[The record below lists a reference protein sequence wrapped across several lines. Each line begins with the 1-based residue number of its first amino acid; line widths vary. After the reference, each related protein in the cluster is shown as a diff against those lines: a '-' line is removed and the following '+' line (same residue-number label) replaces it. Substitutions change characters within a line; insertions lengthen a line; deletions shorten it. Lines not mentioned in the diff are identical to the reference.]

1 MARKNKGKEE
11 GLAEITFHPLGMV
24 KPAYK
29 KSLVASL
36 NTPGDGGSN
45 LITSQATVHEY
56 FIF

>member
-11 GLAEITFHPLGMV
+11 GLAEITFHPLAMV

-45 LITSQATVHEY
+45 LITSVHEY